1 MSEFKSQRHAGP
13 ERVFHWSMAIAVIVC
28 LATAFLPILGFK
40 FAWVDPHWIAGVLL
54 ILCILFHLFRVFSA
68 LGLSSMAIARE
79 DLTELRAVYDPAFDQ
94 ETTNKYDLGQKLYH
108 HCTATIIL
116 ALCVTGGLMLAKLD
130 TWFWDRV
137 PGLFSDFQWG
147 VVYAIHG
154 AAALFLIM
162 TFILHTYFTSLPEH
176 RDLLLSMI
184 RGTKENNKSEN
195 QL

>member
-1 MSEFKSQRHAGP
+1 MTEFTSQRHAGP
-13 ERVFHWSMAIAVIVC
+13 ERAFHWLMAIVVIVC

-54 ILCILFHLFRVFSA
+54 ILSVLFHLFRVVA
-68 LGLSSMAIARE
+68 VLGLSGMAIGRE
-79 DLTELRAVYDPAFDQ
+79 DFAELRAVYDPEFNQ
-94 ETTNKYDLGQKLYH
+94 VTKNKYDLGQKLYH
-108 HCTATIIL
+108 HGTATIIL

-137 PGLFSDFQWG
+137 PGLLSDFQWG
-147 VVYAIHG
+147 VVYSIHG

-162 TFILHTYFTSLPEH
+162 TFILHVYFTLLPEH
-176 RDLLLSMI
+176 RDLLLSMV

-195 QL
+195 

>member
-1 MSEFKSQRHAGP
+1 MTEITSQRHAGP
-13 ERVFHWSMAIAVIVC
+13 ERAFHWLMAIVVIVC

-54 ILCILFHLFRVFSA
+54 ILSVLFHLFRVVA
-68 LGLSSMAIARE
+68 VLGLSGMAIGRE
-79 DLTELRAVYDPAFDQ
+79 DFAELRAVYDPEFNQ
-94 ETTNKYDLGQKLYH
+94 VTKNKYDLGQKLYH
-108 HCTATIIL
+108 HGTATIIL

-137 PGLFSDFQWG
+137 PGLLSDFQWG
-147 VVYAIHG
+147 VVYSIHG

-162 TFILHTYFTSLPEH
+162 TFILHVYFTLLPEH
-176 RDLLLSMI
+176 RDLLLSMV

-195 QL
+195 

>member
-1 MSEFKSQRHAGP
+1 
-13 ERVFHWSMAIAVIVC
+13 MAIVVIVC

-54 ILCILFHLFRVFSA
+54 ILSVLFHLFRVVA
-68 LGLSSMAIARE
+68 VLGLSGMAIGRE
-79 DLTELRAVYDPAFDQ
+79 DFAELRAVYDPEFNQ
-94 ETTNKYDLGQKLYH
+94 VTKNKYDLGQKLYH
-108 HCTATIIL
+108 HGTATIIL

-137 PGLFSDFQWG
+137 PGLLSDFQWG
-147 VVYAIHG
+147 VVYSIHG

-162 TFILHTYFTSLPEH
+162 TFILHVYFTLLPEH
-176 RDLLLSMI
+176 RDLLLSMV

-195 QL
+195 